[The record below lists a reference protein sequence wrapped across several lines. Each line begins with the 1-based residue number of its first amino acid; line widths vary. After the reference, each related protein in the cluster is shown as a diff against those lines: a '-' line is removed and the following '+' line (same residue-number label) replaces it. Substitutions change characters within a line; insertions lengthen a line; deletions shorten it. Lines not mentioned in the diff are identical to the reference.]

1 MKNNKF
7 YELAGIGT
15 KNTDNR
21 VEISTAENNSIG
33 VSIERM
39 GAGHKPINMT
49 LLVPTSRSET
59 DSRRVLELKMTG
71 NQARMLYN
79 TLNAFYAEDPRY

>member
-1 MKNNKF
+1 MTNNS
-7 YELAGIGT
+7 YTLLSGIGS
-15 KNTDNR
+15 KNCENKL
-21 VEISTAENNSIG
+21 EFSTAEQDTLG
-33 VSIERM
+33 VNIYRT

-79 TLNAFYAEDPRY
+79 ALSEFYSTPGY